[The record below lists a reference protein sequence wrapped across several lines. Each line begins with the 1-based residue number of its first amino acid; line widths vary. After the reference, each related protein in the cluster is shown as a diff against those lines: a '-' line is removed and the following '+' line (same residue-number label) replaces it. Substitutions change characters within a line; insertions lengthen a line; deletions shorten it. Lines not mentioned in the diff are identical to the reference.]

1 MRFGIVPVG
10 ENGTTA
16 GERDGS
22 RYAREGTPLPAAP
35 AAGRFRMAGRLPDA
49 APMAAV
55 WAGEAVVVDV
65 RGIDAPRTSLGEL

>member
-1 MRFGIVPVG
+1 MRFGAVPVG
-10 ENGTTA
+10 ESGTTA

-35 AAGRFRMAGRLPDA
+35 AAGRFRVTGRLPDA
-49 APMAAV
+49 APVAARP
-55 WAGEAVVVDV
+55 GEAVVVNV